1 MERCRII
8 RTLHLPADSE
18 PFAFVARSHLD
29 RYSVLDIVVED
40 GHASLGAL
48 LRHLPLRDGSPQF
61 VPRPQPCWARLA
73 GTPVVSNLFG
83 FSQ

>member
-18 PFAFVARSHLD
+18 PFAFVARSHLG

-48 LRHLPLRDGSPQF
+48 SRHLLLRDGSPQF
-61 VPRPQPCWARLA
+61 VPRPQPWAQLV
-73 GTPVVSNLFG
+73 GTLVVSYLFG